1 MPRFAANLSLLYT
14 NLPFL
19 DRFKAA
25 KEDGFEAV
33 ECQFPY
39 EWYAQTSLENIQ
51 QTMAKL
57 NLPMVLHN
65 LPAGD
70 WANGERG
77 IACDPKRVDEFRA
90 GVPLAIKYA
99 KALNVPRV
107 NCIVGILPEGL
118 SPDLAQAT
126 LVANLTYAAEE
137 LKKEN
142 IKLLIEPINTFD
154 IPSFFL
160 TSSNHAIET
169 IMAVKSSNLYL
180 QYDAYHLHRMGEDIL
195 EIEELMPFIDH
206 IQIADHPGRH
216 EPGTGEILYSDFFML
231 LDDLDYPGWVGCEYK
246 QLHKANFLKD

>member
-14 NLPFL
+14 DLPFL
-19 DRFKAA
+19 DRFAAA
-25 KEDGFEAV
+25 KADGFEAV

-39 EWYAQTSLENIQ
+39 EWYAQASLADIQ
-51 QTMAKL
+51 KTMAGL
-57 NLPMVLHN
+57 ELPMVLHN

-77 IACDPKRVDEFRA
+77 IACDPTRVDEFRA
-90 GVPLAIKYA
+90 GVPLAIQYA
-99 KALNVPRV
+99 KALDVPRV

-118 SPDLAQAT
+118 SPELAQAT
-126 LVANLTYAAEE
+126 LVSNLTYAAEE

-154 IPSFFL
+154 IPGFFL
-160 TSSNHAIET
+160 ASSHHAIET

-206 IQIADHPGRH
+206 IQIADHPGRN
-216 EPGTGEILYSDFFML
+216 EPGTGEILYSEFFML
-231 LDDLDYPGWVGCEYK
+231 LDDLDYSGWVGCEYK
-246 QLHKANFLKD
+246 QLHKANFLKG

>member
-14 NLPFL
+14 DLPFL
-19 DRFKAA
+19 DRFAAA
-25 KEDGFEAV
+25 KADGFEAV

-39 EWYAQTSLENIQ
+39 EWYAQASLADIQ
-51 QTMAKL
+51 KTMAGL
-57 NLPMVLHN
+57 ELPMVLHN

-77 IACDPKRVDEFRA
+77 IACDPTRVDEFRA
-90 GVPLAIKYA
+90 GVPLAIQYA
-99 KALNVPRV
+99 KALDVPRV

-118 SPDLAQAT
+118 SPELAQAT
-126 LVANLTYAAEE
+126 LVSNLTYAAEE

-154 IPSFFL
+154 IPGFFL
-160 TSSNHAIET
+160 ASSHHAVET

-206 IQIADHPGRH
+206 IQIADHPGRN
-216 EPGTGEILYSDFFML
+216 EPGTGEILYSEFFML
-231 LDDLDYPGWVGCEYK
+231 LDDLDYSGWVGCEYK

>member
-14 NLPFL
+14 DLPFL
-19 DRFKAA
+19 DRFAAA
-25 KEDGFEAV
+25 KADGFEAV

-39 EWYAQTSLENIQ
+39 EWYAQASLADIQ
-51 QTMAKL
+51 KTMAGL
-57 NLPMVLHN
+57 ELPMVLHN

-77 IACDPKRVDEFRA
+77 IACDPTRVDEFRA
-90 GVPLAIKYA
+90 GVPLAIQYA
-99 KALNVPRV
+99 KALDMPRV

-118 SPDLAQAT
+118 SPELAQAT
-126 LVANLTYAAEE
+126 LVSNLTYAAEE

-154 IPSFFL
+154 IPGFFL
-160 TSSNHAIET
+160 ASSHHAIET

-206 IQIADHPGRH
+206 IQIADHPGRN
-216 EPGTGEILYSDFFML
+216 EPGTGEILYSEFFML
-231 LDDLDYPGWVGCEYK
+231 LDDLDYSGWVGCEYK

>member
-14 NLPFL
+14 DLPFL
-19 DRFKAA
+19 DRFAAA
-25 KEDGFEAV
+25 KADGFEAV

-39 EWYAQTSLENIQ
+39 EWYAQASLADIQ
-51 QTMAKL
+51 KTMAGL
-57 NLPMVLHN
+57 ELPMVLHN
-65 LPAGD
+65 LPAGN

-77 IACDPKRVDEFRA
+77 IACDPTRVDEFRA
-90 GVPLAIKYA
+90 GVPLAIQYA
-99 KALNVPRV
+99 IALDVPRV

-118 SPDLAQAT
+118 SPELAQAT
-126 LVANLTYAAEE
+126 LVSNLTYAAEE
-137 LKKEN
+137 LKKED

-154 IPSFFL
+154 IPGFFL
-160 TSSNHAIET
+160 ASSHHAIET

-206 IQIADHPGRH
+206 IQIADHPGRN
-216 EPGTGEILYSDFFML
+216 EPGTGEILYSEFFML
-231 LDDLDYPGWVGCEYK
+231 LDDLDYSGWVGCEYK

>member
-14 NLPFL
+14 DLPFL
-19 DRFKAA
+19 DRFAAA
-25 KEDGFEAV
+25 KADGFEAV

-39 EWYAQTSLENIQ
+39 EWYAQASLADIQ
-51 QTMAKL
+51 KTMAGL
-57 NLPMVLHN
+57 ELPMVLHN

-77 IACDPKRVDEFRA
+77 IACDPTRVDEFRA
-90 GVPLAIKYA
+90 GVPLAIQYA
-99 KALNVPRV
+99 KALDMPRV

-118 SPDLAQAT
+118 SPELAQAT
-126 LVANLTYAAEE
+126 LVSNLTYAAEE

-154 IPSFFL
+154 IPGFFL
-160 TSSNHAIET
+160 ASSHHAIET

-206 IQIADHPGRH
+206 IQIADHPGRN
-216 EPGTGEILYSDFFML
+216 EPGTGEILYSKFFML
-231 LDDLDYPGWVGCEYK
+231 LDDLDYSGWVGCEYK

>member
-14 NLPFL
+14 DLPFL
-19 DRFKAA
+19 DRFAAA
-25 KEDGFEAV
+25 KADGFEAV

-39 EWYAQTSLENIQ
+39 EWYAQASLADIQ
-51 QTMAKL
+51 KTMAGL
-57 NLPMVLHN
+57 ELPMVLHN

-77 IACDPKRVDEFRA
+77 IACDPTRVDEFRA
-90 GVPLAIKYA
+90 GVPLAIQYA
-99 KALNVPRV
+99 KALDVPRV

-118 SPDLAQAT
+118 SPELAQAT
-126 LVANLTYAAEE
+126 LVSNLTYAAEE

-154 IPSFFL
+154 IPGFFL
-160 TSSNHAIET
+160 ASSHHAIET

-206 IQIADHPGRH
+206 IQIADHPGRN
-216 EPGTGEILYSDFFML
+216 EPGTGEILYSEFFML
-231 LDDLDYPGWVGCEYK
+231 LDDLDYSGWVGCEYK

>member
-14 NLPFL
+14 DLPFL
-19 DRFKAA
+19 DRFAAA
-25 KEDGFEAV
+25 KADGFEAV

-39 EWYAQTSLENIQ
+39 EWYAQASLADIQ
-51 QTMAKL
+51 KTMAGL
-57 NLPMVLHN
+57 ELPMVLHN

-77 IACDPKRVDEFRA
+77 IACDPTRVDEFRA
-90 GVPLAIKYA
+90 GVPLAIQYA
-99 KALNVPRV
+99 IALDVPRV

-118 SPDLAQAT
+118 SPELAQAT
-126 LVANLTYAAEE
+126 LVSNLTYAAEE

-154 IPSFFL
+154 IPGFFL
-160 TSSNHAIET
+160 ASSHHAVET

-206 IQIADHPGRH
+206 IQIADHPGRN
-216 EPGTGEILYSDFFML
+216 EPGTGEILYSEFFML
-231 LDDLDYPGWVGCEYK
+231 LDDLDYSGWVGCEYK

>member
-14 NLPFL
+14 DLPFL
-19 DRFKAA
+19 DRFAAA
-25 KEDGFEAV
+25 KADGFEAV

-39 EWYAQTSLENIQ
+39 EWYAQASLADIQ
-51 QTMAKL
+51 KTMAGL
-57 NLPMVLHN
+57 ELPMVLHN

-77 IACDPKRVDEFRA
+77 IACDPTRVDEFRA
-90 GVPLAIKYA
+90 GVPLAIQYA
-99 KALNVPRV
+99 KALDVPRV

-118 SPDLAQAT
+118 SPELAQAT
-126 LVANLTYAAEE
+126 LVSNLTYAAEE

-154 IPSFFL
+154 IPGFFMA
-160 TSSNHAIET
+160 SSHHAIEI

-206 IQIADHPGRH
+206 IQIADHPGRN
-216 EPGTGEILYSDFFML
+216 EPGTGEILYSEFFML
-231 LDDLDYPGWVGCEYK
+231 LDDLDYSGWVGCEYK
-246 QLHKANFLKD
+246 QLHKANFL